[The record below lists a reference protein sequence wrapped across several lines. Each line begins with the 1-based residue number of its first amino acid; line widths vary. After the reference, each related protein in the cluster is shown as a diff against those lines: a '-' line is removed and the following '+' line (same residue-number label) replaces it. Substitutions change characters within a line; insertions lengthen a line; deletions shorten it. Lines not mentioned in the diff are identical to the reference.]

1 MTHVRFNRMDQC
13 RYSIAASGDIF
24 VEHIETGETG
34 VFDEYGAYKSGELRQ
49 ADVQM
54 CQFVAKLGKHR
65 PEA

>member
-13 RYSIAASGDIF
+13 KYSIAGNGGIL
-24 VEHIETGETG
+24 VENTETGETG
-34 VFDEYGAYKSGELRQ
+34 VFDEYGAYLSGELKQ

-65 PEA
+65 PDA